1 MQCPDAR
8 DPLVSVV
15 VTCYNRADMVCT
27 ALDSVWNQTY
37 RPLELIVVD
46 DGSKDNS
53 MEVIEDW
60 RARHP
65 DGNGF
70 SSVAK
75 TFPNGKLCVAR
86 NRGLALAHGDYIQY
100 VDDDDWLY
108 PEAIA
113 RKMAYASTHPELD
126 LIVNQLDYVR
136 NGKKINH
143 TRIALPQNGENLIA
157 WLLDHECLI
166 SPVLMFKTD
175 TLRKIGAWK
184 EGLIFAD
191 DMEITMRLAILG
203 GRFGMVDE
211 RLSGYRVHAQVR
223 QCTTI
228 RDRLSDDFISTLYS
242 DLYSLALKQNI
253 MTNDVRLS
261 FARHLLADAADMI
274 RIGRYDA
281 ARLCEET
288 AGKIAP
294 ELNIGERRTIP
305 LAWRLSFWR
314 HRFFHFIKQK
324 IKRFRKRIR
333 L

>member
-1 MQCPDAR
+1 MSN
-8 DPLVSVV
+8 PLVSIV

-53 MEVIEDW
+53 LEVIEAW
-60 RARHP
+60 LARHP

-70 SSVAK
+70 SSIAK

-113 RKMAYASTHPELD
+113 RKMAYAFAHPELD

-136 NGKKINH
+136 DGRKINH
-143 TRIALPQNGENLIA
+143 TRISLPQKGENLIA

-211 RLSGYRVHAQVR
+211 RLSGYRVHRKVR
-223 QCTTI
+223 QCTTV
-228 RDRLSDDFISTLYS
+228 RERLPDDFC
-242 DLYSLALKQNI
+242 
-253 MTNDVRLS
+253 
-261 FARHLLADAADMI
+261 
-274 RIGRYDA
+274 
-281 ARLCEET
+281 ARLFGDLFRLCAAKECLDNEV
-288 AGKIAP
+288 ASAFVRQCCRDVKYFVAHGKFASARESLLFKVSISHAA
-294 ELNIGERRTIP
+294 LWDRFLISKYGI
-305 LAWRLSFWR
+305 LFWKMQYCCMYLS
-314 HRFFHFIKQK
+314 QK
-324 IKRFRKRIR
+324 IKIMIKKMV
-333 L
+333 